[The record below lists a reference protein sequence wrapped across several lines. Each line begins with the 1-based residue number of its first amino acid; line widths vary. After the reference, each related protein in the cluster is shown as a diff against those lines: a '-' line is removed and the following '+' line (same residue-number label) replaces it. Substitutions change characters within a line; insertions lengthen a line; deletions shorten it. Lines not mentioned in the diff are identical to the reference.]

1 MDLRKLLVGLIV
13 VATVVFGIAVA
24 FERSDADVH
33 ATSTEPHTE
42 EGGGEETHTDESGEG
57 GEEGVTS
64 ESSESATDEGTILGV
79 NPEATPIVVLV
90 VLASLALAAAIWL
103 RPGWRWLLLVA
114 AVGMLIFA
122 VLDVRE
128 ATHQFN
134 EANTG
139 LGISAL
145 FVAGLHAAAGLI
157 ALLLLR
163 QPTEG
168 AVTAG

>member
-24 FERSDADVH
+24 FERSNAEVH
-33 ATSTEPHTE
+33 PTGTEPHTE
-42 EGGGEETHTDESGEG
+42 EGGGEETHTDEG
-57 GEEGVTS
+57 GEEGVPS
-64 ESSESATDEGTILGV
+64 ESNESATDEGTILGV

-90 VLASLALAAAIWL
+90 VVASLALAAAIWL

-114 AVGMLIFA
+114 AIGMLIFA

-128 ATHQFN
+128 AIHQLN

-145 FVAGLHAAAGLI
+145 IVAGLHATAGLI
-157 ALLLLR
+157 ALLLVR
-163 QPTEG
+163 QPSAG
-168 AVTAG
+168 AISAR

>member
-1 MDLRKLLVGLIV
+1 VDLRKLLVGLIV

-33 ATSTEPHTE
+33 SPGTQPHTE
-42 EGGGEETHTDESGEG
+42 EGSGEETHTDEG
-57 GEEGVTS
+57 GEEEAPLGTS
-64 ESSESATDEGTILGV
+64 GSATDEGTILGV

-90 VLASLALAAAIWL
+90 VVASFALAVAIWL
-103 RPGWRWLLLVA
+103 RPGWGWLLLVA
-114 AVGMLIFA
+114 AIGMLVFV

-128 ATHQFN
+128 GVHQFS
-134 EANTG
+134 ESNTG

-145 FVAGLHAAAGLI
+145 VVAALHGAAALI

-163 QPTEG
+163 QPKTA
-168 AVTAG
+168 AVSAS